1 MINDTNVARNLDFYE
16 DFLRVFFAPWNL
28 IEREREKDGDDKI
41 SYCLHLKDDMNYE
54 AKRLSSFVGIF
65 FFFGYSEK
73 RKFSDYYYYSR
84 SIQLFN

>member
-16 DFLRVFFAPWNL
+16 DFLRLLCPLEFNRK
-28 IEREREKDGDDKI
+28 REREKDGDDKI

-65 FFFGYSEK
+65 FFFW
-73 RKFSDYYYYSR
+73 
-84 SIQLFN
+84 IQREEEIL

>member
-16 DFLRVFFAPWNL
+16 DFLRLFFAPWNL

-65 FFFGYSEK
+65 FFFW
-73 RKFSDYYYYSR
+73 
-84 SIQLFN
+84 IQREEEIL